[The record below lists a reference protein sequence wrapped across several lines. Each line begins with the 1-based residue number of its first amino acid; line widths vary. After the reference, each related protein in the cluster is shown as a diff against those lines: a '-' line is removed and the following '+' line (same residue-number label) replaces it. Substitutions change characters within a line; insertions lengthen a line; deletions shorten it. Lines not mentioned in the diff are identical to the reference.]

1 MRVYLHQASSVISG
15 TAAAAAAAESRS
27 VDFVAAVVAVVAVA
41 AAEPGVMVMV
51 VDQPVV
57 ALQALKHQT
66 EILEGFQEEAS
77 LCLVVHYEVS
87 LKVDYCYWLALQPR
101 PMSGQQLFRHTA
113 ASQLPNYSG
122 EYQQYLVEC

>member
-15 TAAAAAAAESRS
+15 TAAAAAAESRS
-27 VDFVAAVVAVVAVA
+27 VDFVAAVVAVA

-101 PMSGQQLFRHTA
+101 LMSGQGLFRHTA

-122 EYQQYLVEC
+122 EFQQYLVEC

>member
-15 TAAAAAAAESRS
+15 TAAAAAESRS

-77 LCLVVHYEVS
+77 LCQVVHYEVS

-101 PMSGQQLFRHTA
+101 LMSGQELFRHTA

-122 EYQQYLVEC
+122 EFQQYLVEC

>member
-15 TAAAAAAAESRS
+15 TAAAAAESRS

-101 PMSGQQLFRHTA
+101 LMSGQELFRHTA

-122 EYQQYLVEC
+122 EFQQYLVEC

>member
-15 TAAAAAAAESRS
+15 TAAAAAAESRS
-27 VDFVAAVVAVVAVA
+27 VDFVAAVVAVVAVAA

-101 PMSGQQLFRHTA
+101 LMSGQGLFRHTA

-122 EYQQYLVEC
+122 EFQQYLVEC

>member
-77 LCLVVHYEVS
+77 LCQVVHYEVS

-101 PMSGQQLFRHTA
+101 LMSGQELFRHTA

-122 EYQQYLVEC
+122 EFQQYLVEC

>member
-1 MRVYLHQASSVISG
+1 MRVDLHQASSVISG
-15 TAAAAAAAESRS
+15 TAAAAAAESRS
-27 VDFVAAVVAVVAVA
+27 VDFVAAVVAGVAVA

-77 LCLVVHYEVS
+77 LCLVVHSEVS

-101 PMSGQQLFRHTA
+101 LMSGQELFRHTA

-122 EYQQYLVEC
+122 EFQQYLVEC

>member
-27 VDFVAAVVAVVAVA
+27 VDFVAAVVAVVA
-41 AAEPGVMVMV
+41 AEPGVMV

-77 LCLVVHYEVS
+77 LCQVVHYEVS

-122 EYQQYLVEC
+122 EFQQYLVEC